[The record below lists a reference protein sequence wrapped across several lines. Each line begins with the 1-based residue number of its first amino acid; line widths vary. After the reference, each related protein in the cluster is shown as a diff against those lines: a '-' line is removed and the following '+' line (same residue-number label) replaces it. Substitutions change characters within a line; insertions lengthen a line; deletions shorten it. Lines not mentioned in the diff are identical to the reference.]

1 MVRVTGTVNN
11 YKEGAAGSY
20 STALCIH
27 VPRSRIARRDM
38 LDAFS
43 RGTTAQRP
51 ASRARSPP
59 DLGTGGMQGWAETD
73 GGGAA
78 DVLHEC
84 GLGRPSDCVIPIALH
99 MSTPPPVLYLKRT
112 VEPVQERPRPRFR
125 RSPMRVHPF

>member
-73 GGGAA
+73 GGA
-78 DVLHEC
+78 
-84 GLGRPSDCVIPIALH
+84 
-99 MSTPPPVLYLKRT
+99 
-112 VEPVQERPRPRFR
+112 R
-125 RSPMRVHPF
+125 RMCFTNVDSGGQATASYP